1 MNEIVKYDNYM
12 NNLNFK
18 HFTSVDFN
26 FLMALCNKLRDKNV
40 EEIRISFEDLR
51 IKTGY
56 TRTSIN
62 QFISDLKRMN
72 KKLMEITCNL
82 ETEKKIIMFV
92 LFPTFEID
100 LENQELIVSVN
111 EKFSFILNEL
121 IKNFTRFDL
130 QEFVTL
136 ESRYSKSLYRLLKQY
151 RTTGKYEVAIGD
163 FRVKMDCPDSYNNKQ
178 FMQNII
184 NPAVKSLQ
192 NYFKELKCEPQYAH
206 KRGRPVTG
214 YIFTFTPENKKH
226 GSDQNQIKS
235 ENKSNTKNVS
245 NSFANFELR
254 TYDYDQLERE
264 LLNRQKSDAEQLDN
278 ESIESQMKNMFDE
291 MRK

>member
-26 FLMALCNKLRDKNV
+26 FLMALCNKLRDRDVK
-40 EEIRISFEDLR
+40 EIRISFEDLR

-56 TRTSIN
+56 TRTSIS

-111 EKFSFILNEL
+111 GKFSFILNEL

-130 QEFVTL
+130 QEFVSL
-136 ESRYSKSLYRLLKQY
+136 ESKYSKSLYRLLKQY
-151 RTTGKYEVAIGD
+151 RTTGKYEIAVDD
-163 FRVKMDCPDSYNNKQ
+163 FKAKMDCPESYNNKQ

-184 NPAVKSLQ
+184 NPSVKSLQ
-192 NYFKELKCEPQYAH
+192 NYFQDLQCETKYAR
-206 KRGRPVTG
+206 KRGKPVTG
-214 YIFTFTPENKKH
+214 YIFTFTPE
-226 GSDQNQIKS
+226 SRVIDADKS
-235 ENKSNTKNVS
+235 KNNKSGQARQSKQS
-245 NSFANFELR
+245 SFSDFHQR
-254 TYDYDQLERE
+254 TYDYDSLEKE
-264 LLNRQKSDAEQLDN
+264 LL
-278 ESIESQMKNMFDE
+278 KNNTH
-291 MRK
+291 